1 MLIYNL
7 WTTSPVFIIQTYTV
21 FKYLVKKKPQ
31 TINLSYKM
39 KKKKIN
45 KINMHYDK
53 CNKYMLKIKNHNNN
67 EIILKPTPA
76 GFYVL
81 NRDNVYN
88 AKAKKKNKI
97 FC

>member
-1 MLIYNL
+1 
-7 WTTSPVFIIQTYTV
+7 
-21 FKYLVKKKPQ
+21 
-31 TINLSYKM
+31 
-39 KKKKIN
+39 
-45 KINMHYDK
+45 MHYDK